1 MIQLAVEYNNSKHKI
16 VSQVIAF
23 LNWEKKKYNYKIR
36 LLNGEI
42 KFKKD
47 KANGNNLNLWK
58 LNLIIIE
65 INVRNLKKQIKSINN
80 NITH

>member
-23 LNWEKKKYNYKIR
+23 LNWEKKKQNYKIR

-47 KANGNNLNLWK
+47 KVNGNNLNLWK
-58 LNLIIIE
+58 LSLIIIE